1 LPQGKLSWLSEGIT
15 LKSANYRYFQSL
27 HEKIQSMTVSS
38 STDKQAS
45 SQKSVLPITS
55 TSATSWQNFKRL
67 LAYAKP
73 YKLGFVAA
81 IVGMLGYAAIDVYFL
96 SKLQP
101 LIDEGL
107 GGANPSFMKWA
118 PVFVVVAFII
128 RGVFHFIAN
137 YCLAWVGNH
146 VVSDIRQNLF
156 EHIMTMPVAFHDKE
170 STGSLIS
177 KITFDTEQVLHSV
190 SRSLLIIV
198 QQSAF
203 VIGLLVLMFYMSWQ
217 LSLIFLLITP
227 VIAVIVTIVSR
238 RFRKVSKNI
247 QGAMGEV
254 TTAVEQTFN
263 AHKVVLTF
271 GGQAREFSRFGQIN
285 KHNRQQRMKMMAT
298 KAISVPLIQ
307 VIASFALAFV
317 FYAITSDT
325 MKDISAGTF
334 VSVITYMT
342 MLLRPLKM
350 LTNVNS
356 EFQRGMAACI
366 SIFTVLDE
374 EKEKDTGTV
383 SLERASGKLAFNQLD
398 FSYNKTTKLAL
409 KNINFTLNKG
419 ETLALVGRSGSGKST
434 ASALL
439 LRFYDA
445 TSGEVL
451 IDDINIEHYK
461 LKDLRKQFAY
471 VSQQVVLFN
480 DTLANNIA
488 YGKPDASMDEIIAAA
503 KSAHV
508 MEFADNMEHGLETSV
523 GENGALLSGGQ
534 RQRIAIARALLCD
547 APFLILDEA
556 TSALD
561 TESERHIQDAL
572 HTLQKNRTSIVIAHR
587 LSTIESA
594 DKIIVMEQG
603 EIVEQGNHHTL
614 LEKGGAYAQLHRFQF
629 DS

>member
-1 LPQGKLSWLSEGIT
+1 MASLSQNNALPSSQD
-15 LKSANYRYFQSL
+15 SAN
-27 HEKIQSMTVSS
+27 
-38 STDKQAS
+38 
-45 SQKSVLPITS
+45 
-55 TSATSWQNFKRL
+55 ATTWQNFKRL
-67 LAYAKP
+67 VSYAKP

-81 IVGMLGYAAIDVYFL
+81 IIGMLGYAAIDVYFL
-96 SKLQP
+96 SMLQP

-107 GGANPSFMKWA
+107 TGENASFMKWA
-118 PVFVVVAFII
+118 PIFIVSAFIV
-128 RGVFHFIAN
+128 RGIAHFIAN
-137 YCLAWVGNH
+137 YCLAWVGNN
-146 VVSDIRQNLF
+146 VVADLRQKLF
-156 EHIMTMPVAFHDKE
+156 EHIMTMPVAFHDKQ
-170 STGSLIS
+170 STGALIS
-177 KITFDTEQVLHSV
+177 KITFDTEQVLNSV
-190 SRSLLIIV
+190 SKSILTLV

-203 VIGLLVLMFYMSWQ
+203 VIGLIGLMFYHSWQ
-217 LSLIFLLITP
+217 LSVIFLLVIP
-227 VIAVIVTIVSR
+227 IIAVIVSVVSK

-254 TTAVEQTFN
+254 TTAAEQTFN
-263 AHKVVLTF
+263 GHKVVLTF
-271 GGQAREFSRFGQIN
+271 GGQQREFDRFGKIN

-298 KAISVPLIQ
+298 KSASVPIIQ

-325 MKDISAGTF
+325 LSESITPGTF
-334 VSVITYMT
+334 TSVIAYMT

-350 LTNVNS
+350 LTNVNA
-356 EFQRGMAACI
+356 EFQQGMAACV
-366 SIFTVLDE
+366 SIFSILDH
-374 EKEKDTGTV
+374 EKEKDTGEQ
-383 SLERASGKLAFNQLD
+383 SLAKASGALSFNHVD
-398 FSYNKTTKLAL
+398 FAYDVTNSSMNSEGNSDSDQQSKLAL
-409 KNINFTLNKG
+409 NDLSFDLAPG

-434 ASALL
+434 ASSLL

-445 TSGEVL
+445 TSGEIL
-451 IDDINIEHYK
+451 IDDTNIEKFK
-461 LKDLRKQFAY
+461 LKDLRKQFSY

-488 YGKPDASMDEIIAAA
+488 YGKPEATEAEIIAAA

-508 MEFADNMEHGLETSV
+508 MEFAQNMEQGLETNI

-534 RQRIAIARALLCD
+534 RQRVAIARALLCD

-572 HTLQKNRTSIVIAHR
+572 QTLQQNRTSIVIAHR
-587 LSTIESA
+587 LSTIENA

-603 EIVEQGNHHTL
+603 KIIEEGNHQSL
-614 LEKGGAYAQLHRFQF
+614 LEKNGAYAQLHNFQF

>member
-1 LPQGKLSWLSEGIT
+1 
-15 LKSANYRYFQSL
+15 
-27 HEKIQSMTVSS
+27 MTASS
-38 STDKQAS
+38 SSAKQTPSQENPPSLTRS
-45 SQKSVLPITS
+45 ST
-55 TSATSWQNFKRL
+55 TTWQNFKRL

-107 GGANPSFMKWA
+107 NGANPTFMKWA
-118 PVFVVVAFII
+118 PIFVVAAFIF
-128 RGVFHFIAN
+128 RGTFHFIAN

-177 KITFDTEQVLHSV
+177 KITFDSEQVLHSV

-203 VIGLLVLMFYMSWQ
+203 VIGLLALMFYMSWQ

-227 VIAVIVTIVSR
+227 VIAIIVSIVSK

-271 GGQAREFSRFGQIN
+271 GGQEREAERFGQIN
-285 KHNRQQRMKMMAT
+285 KHNRQQRMKLMAT

-317 FYAITSDT
+317 FYAITSDA

-356 EFQRGMAACI
+356 EFQRGMAACA
-366 SIFTVLDE
+366 SIFTVLDQ

-383 SLERASGKLAFNQLD
+383 ALEHATGNLAFNQLD
-398 FSYNKTTKLAL
+398 FSYDNSENLAL
-409 KNINFTLNKG
+409 KNINFTLNTG

-445 TSGEVL
+445 TNGEVL
-451 IDDINIEHYK
+451 IDDINIEQYK
-461 LKDLRKQFAY
+461 LKDLRKQFSY

-488 YGKPDASMDEIIAAA
+488 YGKPDASMEEIISAA

-508 MEFADNMEHGLETSV
+508 MEFAEKMEQGIESNI

-572 HTLQKNRTSIVIAHR
+572 QTLQKDRTSIVIAHR

-603 EIVEQGNHHTL
+603 EIVEQGNHQSL
-614 LEKGGAYAQLHRFQF
+614 LEKDGAYAQLHRFQF